1 MTLAVLPT
9 DCITVGG
16 HWTGGKFVSRASYI
30 GVLCDRRALQ
40 TLGRLISG
48 SSQLA
53 TFILVCKVR
62 FRVGSTDD

>member
-40 TLGRLISG
+40 TLGRFNFRQFSISHVHPG
-48 SSQLA
+48 LQGALPCG
-53 TFILVCKVR
+53 VDR
-62 FRVGSTDD
+62 